1 MAGMNLRQLNE
12 FLMVHADAEL
22 EGLAVEF
29 LHAFRPDEPL
39 EEQGLK
45 TWMADK
51 RPRYP
56 SDVLSAAH
64 EALGKG
70 WLADTYDGLRLT
82 EEGMKKKR
90 AVEKA
95 SSQDSAR
102 AGS

>member
-1 MAGMNLRQLNE
+1 MSGMNLRQLNE
-12 FLMVHADAEL
+12 LLMAHADVEL

-56 SDVLSAAH
+56 RDVLSAAQ
-64 EALGKG
+64 EAIRNG
-70 WLADTYDGLRLT
+70 WVADAPDGLRLT
-82 EEGMKKKR
+82 EEGKEKKR
-90 AVEKA
+90 AADKA
-95 SSQDSAR
+95 SLQDSALSR
-102 AGS
+102 R